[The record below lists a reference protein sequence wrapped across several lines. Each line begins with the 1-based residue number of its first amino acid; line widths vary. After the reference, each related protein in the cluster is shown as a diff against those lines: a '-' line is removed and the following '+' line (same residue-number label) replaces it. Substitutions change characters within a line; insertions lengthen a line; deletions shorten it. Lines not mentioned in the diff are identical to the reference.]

1 MRKSVKGAEDSLVC
15 ILCFPFLFPANSKG
29 IKRHRQRQIFAI
41 PSYFLGSFL
50 IPCPKHRGK
59 NGLGIFRF
67 LHKNPK
73 SMQYGKLVKVLRQF
87 KPVQLKRLEKFLL
100 SPYFQVYQPSVLLF
114 QQLQKLYP
122 QFNETHIP
130 AATAHHRL
138 KSIKQQEVAG
148 ARLMRAIEKFRAME
162 EAQKHPA
169 TPHLPLLQALRK
181 HQPPGEF
188 DKQLKKDLAALQ
200 HHPEQNIDTFYGKH
214 LLTELQLSGFD
225 ARLHRSNANSIL
237 PVMKTLDEFYAL
249 KKLRYLC
256 EALNRKLS
264 LGTEVLYHEQ
274 HIPTLLAILQPYNN
288 PQYPYVYLFVN
299 VYHLLAATTYTD
311 GEIYYGLLKQY
322 INTHS
327 KGKHL
332 LPCITEAVN
341 YVYNSCL
348 RWYNTGNETAAKEFL
363 WWIEWKEKHKLLLEN
378 GKLMPVT
385 FRNTITALL
394 QHHSPK
400 ETEQLITRYS
410 PHLPREYRSTYTA
423 FANALLQY
431 SLKNHQQAAR
441 LFAKAQAGEDLV
453 FNCTIRRWQW
463 INLYESNP
471 TDTDILC
478 SRLDAFD
485 KHLLRYKKQL
495 QHVLPQF
502 TVFINYACELIQAGA
517 KEVTLL
523 QLQAEPHFAG
533 KPWLL
538 QQMEIK
544 NKKPVRKAHGQKVT
558 AGRV

>member
-1 MRKSVKGAEDSLVC
+1 MQYTKLLKTFTLLKPAELYK
-15 ILCFPFLFPANSKG
+15 LN
-29 IKRHRQRQIFAI
+29 
-41 PSYFLGSFL
+41 
-50 IPCPKHRGK
+50 
-59 NGLGIFRF
+59 RF
-67 LHKNPK
+67 LH
-73 SMQYGKLVKVLRQF
+73 
-87 KPVQLKRLEKFLL
+87 
-100 SPYFQVYQPSVLLF
+100 SPYFSVYPPSVILF
-114 QQLQKLYP
+114 EKLQQLPPPFTEQQLSAKAIARWHP
-122 QFNETHIP
+122 QLRTR
-130 AATAHHRL
+130 A
-138 KSIKQQEVAG
+138 QQETAG
-148 ARLMRAIEKFRAME
+148 VRLLRAIEKFRAME

-169 TPHLPLLQALRK
+169 TPNLPLLNALRK

-264 LGTEVLYHEQ
+264 LGTDVTYHQQ

-288 PQYPYVYLFVN
+288 PRHPYVYLFVN

-341 YVYNSCL
+341 YVYNSCIL
-348 RWYNTGNETAAKEFL
+348 WYNKGDENAGKEFL
-363 WWIEWKEKHKLLLEN
+363 WWIEWKNKHGLLLEN

-385 FRNTITALL
+385 FLNMILASL
-394 QHHSPK
+394 QHRSPK
-400 ETEQLITRYS
+400 KIEATIATYS
-410 PHLPREYRSTYTA
+410 RLLPVDYRKAHTA
-423 FANALLQY
+423 FAKGLLQY
-431 SLKNHQQAAR
+431 TLKEHQQAAR
-441 LFAKAQAGEDLV
+441 LFAEAQAGSDVV
-453 FNCTIRRWQW
+453 FISIIRRWQW

-502 TVFINYACELIQAGA
+502 TAFINYACELIQAEA

-538 QQMEIK
+538 QQLEIK